1 MRLWV
6 GVAAVG
12 IGALVIGGA
21 FASRTWNYVRHD
33 DEFCTSCHATEETFD
48 RFKQSEHSKLNCR
61 ECHEQSTSASLRQV
75 RWVVA
80 RPEEVGPHAAV
91 PPGVCADCHVTED
104 PDSTWQRI
112 SVTVGHRVH
121 LEADTSGATGVVC
134 VTCHG
139 TELHR
144 FVPADATCGQSA
156 CHDPSKTEVVLGDMA
171 GQTGFHCVTCHE
183 FTAPAPEQA
192 PIEAV
197 RTAFVPALAQCQSC
211 HEMENVL
218 KGLDPRLDP
227 HNAVC
232 GTCHNPHTQE
242 DPVEASGRC
251 AECHAPTDELTPFHR
266 GLRGEVAED
275 CVGCHSPHTF
285 RVEGENCVACH
296 ADIVGGTPTAGPK
309 ARTSGGPRVERA
321 ERDANVATAEPRS
334 FVRTVTLDL
343 AAEGAHVDG
352 TSAVMREIVRGMLQQ
367 QAFDHLEHREVTCTL
382 CHTSQRTHGEVTL
395 ESGRT
400 QCMECHHRRV
410 TSTSQCTRCHSAGEV
425 SAPRTVQVGMT
436 IRGRTLARSIA
447 FPHGLHANFGC
458 ALCHTQG
465 VSMRVERACADCHQS
480 HHTATANCVTCHNQ
494 PNRPSHTVAVHTRS
508 CSDSSCHESASYG
521 AMAQGRNTC
530 LVCHQDRTDHRP
542 GQVCAG
548 CHRVSFSSLRRSA
561 GEAIAR

>member
-1 MRLWV
+1 MV
-6 GVAAVG
+6 V
-12 IGALVIGGA
+12 GGA
-21 FASRTWNYVRHD
+21 FAFRTWNYVKHD
-33 DEFCTSCHATEETFD
+33 DEFCTSCHAMEETFG
-48 RFKQSEHSKLNCR
+48 RFQESEHSKLNCR
-61 ECHEQSTSASLRQV
+61 ECHEQSMSTSLRQV
-75 RWVVA
+75 RWVVT
-80 RPEEVGPHAAV
+80 RPEKVGPHAPV
-91 PPGVCADCHVTED
+91 PPGVCADCHITDD

-112 SVTVGHRVH
+112 SVTMGHRVH
-121 LEADTSGATGVVC
+121 LDADTSALTGVVC

-144 FVPADATCGQSA
+144 FVPADSTCGQSA
-156 CHDPSKTEVVLGDMA
+156 CHDPSKTDVVLGNMA
-171 GQTGFHCVTCHE
+171 GQTGFHCVTCHQ

-197 RTAFVPALAQCQSC
+197 RSAFVPALAQCKSC
-211 HEMENVL
+211 HEMEKVL
-218 KGLDPRLDP
+218 AGLDPRLDP

-242 DPVEASGRC
+242 APAEATGRC

-266 GLRGEVAED
+266 GLRREVAED
-275 CVGCHSPHTF
+275 CVGCHAPHTF
-285 RVEGENCVACH
+285 RIEGDNCVACH
-296 ADIVGGTPTAGPK
+296 ADIIGGTPTAGPK
-309 ARTSGGPRVERA
+309 ARTAGRERVERA
-321 ERDANVATAEPRS
+321 GRRGAIVTAAEPRPLM
-334 FVRTVTLDL
+334 RTVTLDL
-343 AAEGAHVDG
+343 AAEAAGVDG
-352 TSAVMREIVRGMLQQ
+352 TSAAMREIVRGMLQQ
-367 QAFDHLEHREVTCTL
+367 EAFDHLAHREVTCTL

-410 TSTSQCTRCHSAGEV
+410 TSASECTRCHSAAEV

-436 IRGRTLARSIA
+436 IRGRPLARSIA
-447 FPHGLHANFGC
+447 FPHGRHADLGC

-494 PNRPSHTVAVHTRS
+494 PNRPSHTSVVHTQS
-508 CSDSSCHESASYG
+508 CAGSSCHESASYG

-542 GQVCAG
+542 GQVCAS
-548 CHRVSFSSLRRSA
+548 CHRVSFTSLNLSA
-561 GEAIAR
+561 GKAVAR